1 MNRARL
7 EQRKRDD
14 HAQILAT
21 RAQRAM
27 PPPTSWWAQRDLTWE
42 QWTALAQERA
52 RQLNAVT
59 TTQHVRREEC

>member
-14 HAQILAT
+14 HALILAT

-27 PPPTSWWAQRDLTWE
+27 PPPTSWWAEPGTWDE
-42 QWTALAQERA
+42 WTARHRDAAQRM
-52 RQLNAVT
+52 NAVT
-59 TTQHVRREEC
+59 TTYRKAEERS

>member
-27 PPPTSWWAQRDLTWE
+27 PPPTSWWAQRDLTWD
-42 QWTALAQERA
+42 QFTALSDECGR
-52 RQLNAVT
+52 RSTAVT
-59 TTQHVRREEC
+59 TTQHVRKEEL